1 MILQFIIRAETFS
14 LRSGT
19 HTSSNIQFLAHQVIP
34 QTGQRMKISRIVCQ
48 SCHIGYT
55 RIEVSGTYRMT
66 YNFILLKNRFMVLT
80 VFIQFMTVCTTSG
93 FFHKITGHVKV
104 FLVTRYLI

>member
-1 MILQFIIRAETFS
+1 
-14 LRSGT
+14 
-19 HTSSNIQFLAHQVIP
+19 
-34 QTGQRMKISRIVCQ
+34 MKISRIVCQ
-48 SCHIGYT
+48 GCHIGYT

-66 YNFILLKNRFMVLT
+66 YNFILLKNRFVVLA
-80 VFIQFMTVCTTSG
+80 VFVQFMTVCTTSG